1 MVKSSR
7 VEERKEDNSEYPQTR
22 IHRRRKETKELVML
36 ETIIAGVIAH
46 GIYHYAMDI
55 KHSDDETHHVPS
67 VSRTVDN
74 KDVSCLLKVANLGG
88 AK

>member
-1 MVKSSR
+1 
-7 VEERKEDNSEYPQTR
+7 
-22 IHRRRKETKELVML
+22 ML

-46 GIYHYAMDI
+46 GIYHYEMDI

-74 KDVSCLLKVANLGG
+74 KDVSWSFESCEPCEVK
-88 AK
+88 

>member
-1 MVKSSR
+1 
-7 VEERKEDNSEYPQTR
+7 
-22 IHRRRKETKELVML
+22 ML

-74 KDVSCLLKVANLGG
+74 KDVSWSLKVVNL
-88 AK
+88 ARRSNARIQSKDVKNCWRYSRC

>member
-1 MVKSSR
+1 
-7 VEERKEDNSEYPQTR
+7 
-22 IHRRRKETKELVML
+22 ML

-74 KDVSCLLKVANLGG
+74 KDVSWSFESCKRLRRSNARIQSKDVKNC
-88 AK
+88 